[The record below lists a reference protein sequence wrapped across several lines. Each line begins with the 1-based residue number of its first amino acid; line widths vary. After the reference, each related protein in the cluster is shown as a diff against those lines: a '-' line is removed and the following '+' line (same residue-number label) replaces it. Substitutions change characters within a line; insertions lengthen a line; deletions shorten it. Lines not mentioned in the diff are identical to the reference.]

1 MAILGGKVLHYIV
14 FLHRSVRRI
23 LSIKISQ
30 VKEERIK
37 NAFVRQKFYDIP
49 RIRNMIAARQM
60 RFIGKVVRGPW
71 SRPAKRMLTACCTNT
86 RLAQRPNFH
95 NKDLLVKNL
104 KLLFA
109 NVHDVEIDNQGSM
122 KEWINEVMDEE
133 YWNQL
138 VECLTDKFAELP
150 ERPETWTRRRR
161 SPRGH
166 EGSRREPPFPP
177 TPPRRQRQSE
187 EESPSPPSPP
197 RRRRRVPPPQ
207 RPAGNN
213 NSNNERDWDP
223 EQVGRSM
230 YDSFKILGLGLGA
243 TETDVKVAYRTLS
256 RIYHPDEHDSSRTGM
271 TNEEAS
277 EHFKLINNA
286 NQYLREVL

>member
-1 MAILGGKVLHYIV
+1 
-14 FLHRSVRRI
+14 
-23 LSIKISQ
+23 
-30 VKEERIK
+30 
-37 NAFVRQKFYDIP
+37 
-49 RIRNMIAARQM
+49 MIAARQM

-71 SRPAKRMLTACCTNT
+71 SRPAKRMLTACCANI

-150 ERPETWTRRRR
+150 ERPETWRRRRR

-166 EGSRREPPFPP
+166 EESRREQPWPP
-177 TPPRRQRQSE
+177 TPPRQ
-187 EESPSPPSPP
+187 
-197 RRRRRVPPPQ
+197 
-207 RPAGNN
+207 N
-213 NSNNERDWDP
+213 RDKVKRNLHLHHLLLVADVHHRHEDQP
-223 EQVGRSM
+223 EITTLTTSVTG
-230 YDSFKILGLGLGA
+230 IL
-243 TETDVKVAYRTLS
+243 
-256 RIYHPDEHDSSRTGM
+256 
-271 TNEEAS
+271 N
-277 EHFKLINNA
+277 KLVDHCMIHSKF
-286 NQYLREVL
+286 LDLD